1 MIKYKLPINN
11 NNNNNNYYYYYY
23 YNNNLLI
30 YLAQISISKYSN
42 AHYNK
47 DSILQQ

>member
-1 MIKYKLPINN
+1 MRLMKMIKYKLPINN
-11 NNNNNNYYYYYY
+11 NNNN
-23 YNNNLLI
+23 NNNLLI

>member
-11 NNNNNNYYYYYY
+11 NDNNNNNNNNNY
-23 YNNNLLI
+23 NNNLLS